1 MLNLNLLRNIF
12 FVTVLSLST
21 AYAGD
26 FHELTRF
33 KLGGDGGWDYLVVDA
48 PTRRLFIA
56 RSNRIM
62 IVDVDSGKLIGE
74 ITGLERAH
82 GVALVNSLNRGF
94 ASSGGSGEVVAFDLK
109 TFKIVGKVKAGENP
123 DAILYDPA
131 SKRIFAFNGKSSTIT
146 AIDPESL
153 KVVGTVPV
161 SGKPEFAVSDEAGH
175 VFFNIEDKNELDV
188 LDPGLL
194 KITAQYPLAP
204 CEEPTGISMERGSK
218 RLIVGCGN
226 RVAAIAAADTGK
238 VSQTFKVGDGVDA
251 TAYDA
256 DRKLA
261 FVSAGEGILTVL
273 ASGASGFKSVQ
284 DLKTVK
290 GARTLAVDEK
300 TGRVFLP
307 IAKLV
312 KDKPDSRPSVVPG
325 TFEVLV
331 VGR

>member
-1 MLNLNLLRNIF
+1 MLNLKLLRNIALAL
-12 FVTVLSLST
+12 VLGLST
-21 AYAGD
+21 AYAGNY
-26 FHELTRF
+26 HELTRF
-33 KLGGDGGWDYLVVDA
+33 PLGGDGGWDYLVVDA

-62 IVDVDSGKLIGE
+62 VVDVDTGKPIGE

-94 ASSGGSGEVVAFDLK
+94 ASSGGTGEVVAFDLK
-109 TFKIVGKVKAGENP
+109 TLKILGKIKAGENP
-123 DAILYDPA
+123 DAILFDQA
-131 SKRIFAFNGKSSTIT
+131 SKRLFAFNGKSSNIT

-153 KVVGTVPV
+153 KVLGTVPV

-188 LDPGLL
+188 LDPAQL

-204 CEEPTGISMERGSK
+204 CEEPTGVSLDRVSK

-226 RVAAIAAADTGK
+226 RVAAIVAADTGK
-238 VSQTFKVGDGVDA
+238 ISQTFKVGDGVDA
-251 TAYDA
+251 TAYDT

-261 FVSAGEGILTVL
+261 FVSAGEGVLTIL
-273 ASGASGFKSVQ
+273 ASSAKGFKSIQ

-300 TGRVFLP
+300 TGRIFLP
-307 IAKLV
+307 VAKLV

-331 VGR
+331 VGK